1 MKYSYI
7 LDPNSQVD
15 EETDKESMVLMVEA
29 LSAQLEEQTK
39 LCKEQVSIT
48 INYMYMYMYSF
59 ILCLNPQTFA
69 Q

>member
-1 MKYSYI
+1 MKCSYV

-48 INYMYMYMYSF
+48 INYMYMYSF
-59 ILCLNPQTFA
+59 ILCLNPQTLA

>member
-1 MKYSYI
+1 MKCSYV

-48 INYMYMYMYSF
+48 INYMYMY
-59 ILCLNPQTFA
+59 CV
-69 Q
+69 

>member
-1 MKYSYI
+1 
-7 LDPNSQVD
+7 
-15 EETDKESMVLMVEA
+15 MVLMVEA

-48 INYMYMYMYSF
+48 INYMYMYSF
-59 ILCLNPQTFA
+59 ILCLNPQTLA